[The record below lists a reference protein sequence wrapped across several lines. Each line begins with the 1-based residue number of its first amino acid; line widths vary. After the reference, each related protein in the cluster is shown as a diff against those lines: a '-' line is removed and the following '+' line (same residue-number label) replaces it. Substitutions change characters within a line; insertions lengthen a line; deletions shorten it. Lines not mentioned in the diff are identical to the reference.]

1 MEVGRDAAGD
11 AVILGPAL
19 GGLVRAA
26 LSIAP
31 GRQTMSLKT
40 RRLLCHTRSRAT
52 GAVSGLDL
60 LKAGREAP
68 SGTARPSASPQEDER
83 DGSVLACAGCLQ
95 PITTAGARIDVG
107 GAHEHT
113 FANPAGFQYHIGCFA
128 RATGCA
134 TVGEPSPAWSWFAGY
149 SWQVEHC
156 SACREHLGWLFRA
169 EGHLFHGFV
178 IDSLVEV
185 EG

>member
-1 MEVGRDAAGD
+1 MAAD
-11 AVILGPAL
+11 LAF
-19 GGLVRAA
+19 
-26 LSIAP
+26 
-31 GRQTMSLKT
+31 
-40 RRLLCHTRSRAT
+40 
-52 GAVSGLDL
+52 DL
-60 LKAGREAP
+60 LKAGRDTPE
-68 SGTARPSASPQEDER
+68 GTVRPGASAQEG
-83 DGSVLACAGCLQ
+83 DGDGRVLACAGCLQ
-95 PITTAGARIDVG
+95 PITTADARIEVG

-134 TVGEPSPAWSWFAGY
+134 TVGEPSADWSWFAGHT
-149 SWQVEHC
+149 WQVEHC

-178 IDSLVEV
+178 LDRLVEI